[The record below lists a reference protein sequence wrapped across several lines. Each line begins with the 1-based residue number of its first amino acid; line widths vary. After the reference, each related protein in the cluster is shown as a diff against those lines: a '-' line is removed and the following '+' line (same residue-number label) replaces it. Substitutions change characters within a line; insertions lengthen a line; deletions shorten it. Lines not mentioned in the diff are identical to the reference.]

1 MLPIAVELELVNVT
15 IARSASPVVVF
26 TASLSCSS
34 RVVMAPVV
42 ELESASIARSASGFL
57 YYVSLT
63 GVTGA
68 RAHLDSGIAEHM
80 RELRSVT
87 DLPIGVGFGI
97 STPAQAAEVATMADA
112 VVVGSAI
119 SLVIEA
125 HARSGDAPAAVGELV
140 GAMKEAMK
148 SARRT
153 ERAPA
158 AEESNG

>member
-1 MLPIAVELELVNVT
+1 MLVVDLPPEEAGELKRPARANGLDLIYLLAPTTPID
-15 IARSASPVVVF
+15 RSRA
-26 TASLSCSS
+26 
-34 RVVMAPVV
+34 
-42 ELESASIARSASGFL
+42 IARSASGFL

-68 RAHLDSGIAEHM
+68 RTHLDSGIAEHM

-119 SLVIEA
+119 SLLIEA
-125 HARSGDAPAAVGELV
+125 HAKSGDVPEAVGGLV
-140 GAMKEAMK
+140 GAMKDAMK
-148 SARRT
+148 AARRT
-153 ERAPA
+153 EPAPA
-158 AEESNG
+158 AENSNG